1 MSARLTETT
10 PTTRRLALALA
21 FAAVALALLP
31 ASGHAAADPCATP
44 VTNPV
49 ACENSKPG
57 TPTSD
62 WEVAG
67 AGDPTIQG
75 FATKMSVN
83 LGQAISFKVDTS
95 ASYHLDIL
103 RLGYY
108 GGDGARKIAANVPVT
123 ARSQPACLTAQ
134 ATGIVDCGNWGVS
147 ATWTVPSTAV
157 SGVYV
162 AHLVR
167 NDTGGDSLIP
177 FVVRDD
183 SSHSNVVLQTSDA
196 TWQAYNN
203 YGGNSLYKCTAL
215 CPAGN
220 PRAYKAA
227 YAVSYNRPWDG
238 SFATDGGTSYF
249 WYAEYQMAR
258 FLEENGYDT
267 SYVAQSDLDQNPTLL
282 ENHKMFVSSGHDEYW
297 SGAERSAVESARDA
311 GVNLA
316 FFSGNEVFWKTR
328 WTNSI
333 DSSNTP
339 YRTLVTYKETHFDAP
354 TDPQD
359 PTTWTG
365 TWVDPRFSPPADGGR
380 PPNALTGQFFLVNSG
395 TADIKVP
402 ATYAKLRFWR
412 GTQAAGL
419 TGTQTLTLS
428 PGTGTLG
435 YEWDT
440 DEDNGFRPDGLIDM
454 SSTTVSGVEKFLDY
468 GTTTGTGTATHHLTL
483 YKAPS
488 GALVFGAGTVQWSWG
503 LDDTNAWDSSGTN
516 PSGNPPD
523 KNMQQATV
531 NLFADMGV
539 QPFALL
545 PSLGLSAATKSTDT
559 TKPTATISSPA
570 NGANLQDGSS
580 TTISGTASDVGGVV
594 AGVEVSTDGGSTWHP
609 ANGTTS
615 WTYPWTVHGSPTATI
630 KVRATDDSGNVG
642 TPGTGTTVNVGCSCS
657 LWSGTTPASADSGDA
672 NSVEVGVKFKSD
684 VFGTVNGIRF
694 YKASTNTGAHI
705 GSLWTSTG
713 TRLAQA
719 TFTGESASGWQSV
732 TFSSPVAISPNT
744 TYIASYFAPNGH
756 YAATPAFFYVP
767 APFGSNTLDSPPLH
781 ALKANGTNANGIYDY
796 SASSTFPTS
805 SFNATNYWVDVMFS
819 PSTPPGTVTNVNAT
833 AGTGL
838 ATLTWTAPTTG
849 GPPTSYKI
857 TPFIGS
863 TAQTPTTVT
872 APATSGTV
880 NGLTGGTTYTFT
892 VQAINGAGNGPA
904 SSPSNAVTPTSPTA
918 PSAPTNVTAA
928 GASSSASVSWTAAND
943 GGSPITGSTI
953 TPYIGTTAQTPVQ
966 VSGTAT
972 AKTVTGLT
980 NGTSYT
986 FKVSSTNAI
995 GTGPQ
1000 SAASNAVTPLQTIFD
1015 TAVPVQ
1021 LDSGDGSSVVLG
1033 VKFKSD
1039 TFGMVNGIRFYKAA
1053 ANTGTHIGTLWTSGG
1068 TKLAQVTFTNE
1079 TASGWQEADFST
1091 PVIIQPNTTYVA
1103 AYLAPNGHYSDTSP
1117 GLTTAVDNP
1126 PLHALANTTSAN
1138 GVYVY
1143 DSSAS
1148 FPSNT
1153 FNATNYFVDVVFS
1166 TAGPPGQV
1174 TNVSATADSGAAN
1187 VTWTAPTGDNPVTTY
1202 TVTPYIGTTA
1212 QTPTTVTGSP
1222 PATSTRVHNL
1232 TGGTTYTFKVTASNP
1247 NGSGPASDPSNAVT
1261 PTSGSTASAPLNV
1274 AAVPGSQSAQVSWSA
1289 PSDDG
1294 GSPVTGYIVT
1304 PYVGT
1309 TAQTPTTVGGSA
1321 LTATVTGLTN
1331 NTSYTFKVAATTAA
1345 GTGAQSTATNA
1356 VTPQKTIFDWTTPG
1370 TLDSGDSNPVEL
1382 GVKFKSDVAGSVT
1395 GIRFHK
1401 AAANTGTHI
1410 GGLWTTAGTQ
1420 LASATFTGET
1430 ASGWQ
1435 EVDFATPVAI
1445 TAGTT
1450 YVAGYFAPN
1459 GHYSVGTGLGSA
1471 VDNPPLHTIP
1481 NATSPNGVYSYVL
1494 VSSFPTSSFNASNYL
1509 VDVMFRAGS

>member
-1 MSARLTETT
+1 MPTARRLV
-10 PTTRRLALALA
+10 LALAA
-21 FAAVALALLP
+21 AAVALALLP

-75 FATKMSVN
+75 FATRMSVN
-83 LGQAISFKVDTS
+83 LGQAVSFKVDTS

-108 GGDGARKIAANVPVT
+108 GGDGARKVAADVPVT
-123 ARSQPACLTAQ
+123 ARTQPACLTAQ

-147 ATWTVPSTAV
+147 ATWTVPATAV

-167 NDTGGDSLIP
+167 DDTGGDSLIP

-183 SSHSNVVLQTSDA
+183 SSHSDVVLQTSDA

-215 CPAGN
+215 CPPGN
-220 PRAYKAA
+220 PQAYKAA

-238 SFATDGGTSYF
+238 AFETDGGHSYF
-249 WYAEYQMAR
+249 WYAEYQMVR

-267 SYVAQSDLDQNPTLL
+267 TYVAQADLDQNPALL
-282 ENHKMFVSSGHDEYW
+282 QNHKLFLSSGHDEYW

-316 FFSGNEVFWKTR
+316 FFSGNEMFWKTR
-328 WTNSI
+328 WTTSI

-339 YRTLVTYKETHFDAP
+339 FRTLVSYKETHFDSP
-354 TDPQD
+354 VDPED

-365 TWVDPRFSPPADGGR
+365 SWVDPRWSPPADGGR

-395 TADIKVP
+395 TADIEVP
-402 ATYAKLRFWR
+402 AAYAKLRFWR
-412 GTQAAGL
+412 GTQVAGL

-440 DEDNGFRPDGLIDM
+440 DEDNGSRPAGLIDM
-454 SSTTVSGVEKFLDY
+454 SSTTVSGAEKFLDY
-468 GTTTGTGTATHHLTL
+468 GSTTGIGTATHHLTL
-483 YKAPS
+483 YRAPS

-503 LDDTNAWDSSGTN
+503 LDDTNAWDAAATN

-523 KNMQQATV
+523 TNMQQATV

-545 PSLGLSAATKSTDT
+545 PALGLSTATESTDA

-570 NGANLQDGSS
+570 DGANLQDGAT

-609 ANGTTS
+609 ADGTTS
-615 WTYPWTVHGSPTATI
+615 WSYSWTVHGSPTANI

-642 TPGTGTTVNVGCSCS
+642 TPGTGTTVDVGCSCS
-657 LWSGTTPASADSGDA
+657 LWSGTTPDSADSGDA
-672 NSVEVGVKFKSD
+672 NSVELGVKFESD

-694 YKASTNTGAHI
+694 YKASDNTGTHI

-732 TFSSPVAISPNT
+732 TFSSPVAISPHT

-756 YAATPAFFYVP
+756 YAATPSFFYVP
-767 APFGSNTLDSPPLH
+767 APFGSNPLDSPPLH
-781 ALKANGTNANGIYDY
+781 ALKANGTTPNGMYDY
-796 SASSTFPTS
+796 AASSTFPTS
-805 SFNATNYWVDVMFS
+805 TYDATNYWVDVMFS
-819 PSTPPGTVTNVNAT
+819 PSTSPGTVTNVDAT
-833 AGTGL
+833 AGAASADL
-838 ATLTWTAPTTG
+838 SWTAPSGG
-849 GPPTSYKI
+849 GPTTSYKI
-857 TPFIGS
+857 TPYIGS
-863 TAQTPTTVT
+863 TAQTPTTIT
-872 APATSGTV
+872 GSPPATSTTIT
-880 NGLTGGTTYTFT
+880 GLTADTTYTFT
-892 VQAINGAGNGPA
+892 VQAINGAGSGPV
-904 SSPSNAVTPTSPTA
+904 SSPSNAVTPTSTTAPTA
-918 PSAPTNVTAA
+918 PANVTAVS
-928 GASSSASVSWTAAND
+928 ASSSATVSWTAAGD
-943 GGSPITGSTI
+943 GGSPITGSTV

-966 VSGTAT
+966 VSGTA
-972 AKTVTGLT
+972 ASKTVTGLT

-986 FKVSSTNAI
+986 FKVSSTNAV

-1000 SAASNAVTPLQTIFD
+1000 SSASNAVTPLQTIFD
-1015 TAVPVQ
+1015 AATPAQ
-1021 LDSGDGSSVVLG
+1021 IDSGDTNAVVLG

-1039 TFGMVNGIRFYKAA
+1039 TFGTVTGIRFYKAA
-1053 ANTGTHIGTLWTSGG
+1053 ANTGTHVGTLWTSSG
-1068 TKLAQVTFTNE
+1068 TKLAQVTFTGE
-1079 TASGWQEADFST
+1079 TASGWQQADFST
-1091 PVIIQPNTTYVA
+1091 PVVIQPDTTYVA
-1103 AYLAPNGHYSDTSP
+1103 AYLAPNGHYSNSSP
-1117 GLTTAVDNP
+1117 GLTTAVDSP
-1126 PLHALANTTSAN
+1126 PLHALANATSAN

-1143 DSSAS
+1143 GSTAS
-1148 FPSNT
+1148 FPSDS
-1153 FNATNYFVDVVFS
+1153 FNATNYFVDVRFA

-1174 TNVSATADSGAAN
+1174 TNVSATPDSGAAN
-1187 VTWTAPTGDNPVTTY
+1187 LTWTAPAGANPVTTY
-1202 TVTPYIGTTA
+1202 TITPYIGSTA
-1212 QTPTTVTGSP
+1212 QPATTVTGSP
-1222 PATSTRVHNL
+1222 PAASASVDHLTS
-1232 TGGTTYTFKVTASNP
+1232 GTTYTFKVTASNP
-1247 NGSGPASDPSNAVT
+1247 NASGPASDPSNPVT
-1261 PTSGSTASAPLNV
+1261 PTSGALASAPLSV
-1274 AAVPGSQSAQVSWSA
+1274 AAIPGSQSAQVSWSA
-1289 PSDDG
+1289 PSTNG
-1294 GSPVTGYIVT
+1294 GSPITSYVVT
-1304 PYVGT
+1304 PYAGS
-1309 TAQTPTTVGGSA
+1309 TAQTPMTVDGSA

-1331 NTSYTFKVAATTAA
+1331 NTAYTFRVAATTAA
-1345 GTGAQSTATNA
+1345 GTGTQSSATNA

-1370 TLDSGDSNPVEL
+1370 IVDSGDANPVEL
-1382 GVKFKSDVAGSVT
+1382 GVKFKSDVAGSVA

-1410 GGLWTTAGTQ
+1410 GGLWTTTGTQ

-1435 EVDFATPVAI
+1435 EVDFETPVAI

-1450 YVAGYFAPN
+1450 YVAAYFAPN
-1459 GHYSVGTGLGSA
+1459 GHYSVGTGLGAA

-1481 NATSPNGVYSYVL
+1481 NATSPNGLYSYGF